1 MSTRSRIALALS
13 DGRFLSIYCHW
24 DGCPAGVGAKLAS
37 YYGTTELVTALVA
50 LGDVSSLRQRLA
62 PPEGIS
68 HTFDNPHCCTTQA
81 YGRDRG
87 DKGAGTLRS
96 PEFTALLAAS
106 AQCDAEYLYVFQN
119 EHWRV
124 VSVPW
129 VKGAP
134 TPLETDLVEVEV
146 AA

>member
-1 MSTRSRIALALS
+1 MSTRSRIALALPN
-13 DGRFLSIYCHW
+13 GRYSSIYCHW
-24 DGCPAGVGAKLAS
+24 DGYPGGVGAKLAS
-37 YYGTTELVTALVA
+37 YYGTTELATALVA

-87 DKGAGTLRS
+87 DKGTGALRS
-96 PEFTALLAAS
+96 ANFTALLAA
-106 AQCDAEYLYVFQN
+106 ANLCDAEYLYVFQDDR
-119 EHWRV
+119 WRF

-129 VKGAP
+129 IKGATMP
-134 TPLETDLVEVEV
+134 TEGGLVEVEV

>member
-1 MSTRSRIALALS
+1 MSTRSRIALALP

-24 DGCPAGVGAKLAS
+24 DGYPAGVGAKLAS
-37 YYGTTELVTALVA
+37 YYGTTELVTALLA

-68 HTFDNPHCCTTQA
+68 HTLDNPHCCTTQA

-87 DKGAGTLRS
+87 DKGTGALRS
-96 PEFTALLAAS
+96 ANFTALLAA
-106 AQCDAEYLYVFQN
+106 ANLCDAEYLYVYS
-119 EHWRV
+119 EGRWRV
-124 VSVPW
+124 VAVPW
-129 VKGAP
+129 VKGAIMP
-134 TPLETDLVEVEV
+134 TEDDLINVDV